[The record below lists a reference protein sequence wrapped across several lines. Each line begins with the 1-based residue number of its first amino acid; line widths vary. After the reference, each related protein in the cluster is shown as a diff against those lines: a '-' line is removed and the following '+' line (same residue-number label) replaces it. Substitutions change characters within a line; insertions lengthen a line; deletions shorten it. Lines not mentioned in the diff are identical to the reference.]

1 MKKTS
6 TIVKEKNTYEIDVF
20 INNTAYIKSVTGKT
34 GLLNIKTNQIIGD
47 MDNYHTI
54 YDTHGQFYY
63 QEKTIEKSS
72 EENNW
77 TTRKTVRIF
86 DALNERILVDGFEVV
101 KEFSSQYD
109 LTALKSPIDGKLH
122 LFDKYACRK
131 HTNIF
136 DMPLDDIEYLFSEY
150 NDTYL
155 VVTVNGKKGLY
166 YHNCYDKTPSLIT
179 PIEFDNIEKLHNII
193 VYTKNN
199 QKYFEC
205 TGRDGKKSST
215 FDEIKLDDNNK
226 NIAYCKK
233 GNQIYVYN
241 TEAQELL
248 LSTDADEIKYMY
260 KNGDSYNDYHGDFFF
275 EIMKNGKYGVISSE
289 INNEIRKA
297 GTGAKVSTLLPPKYD
312 EIERARGGLYLKK
325 DGKIGLFIGS
335 SYHNQ
340 VIEPKYDDIDFL
352 GYNYFALYT
361 NGLCD
366 IGKATSYNPFT
377 PSITNCEVAE
387 DFDNALTYKKNGKYG
402 LLFADDRHDEIIPP
416 EYDSISNVAKYYFIL
431 GQNNK
436 KGLMHLGKI
445 IIPVEYDEIS
455 IGGQYGKYGSLKD
468 SKVLYF
474 ALKKGKKHELAKLH
488 NWQYVDT
495 DVEFVS
501 NHTFDTIDF
510 FHDVMVFKDQ
520 VYSYIYDYN
529 EKLLKSLPAST
540 SITAY
545 GRPYKDDYD
554 KECGYRK
561 YFYCID
567 GVYYYYKDGKF
578 EEVYTENNDL
588 YLTTY
593 ETEKDSFEIR
603 SYNKDEHDSFCSTI
617 DSQEEAE
624 AEKSLIEMS
633 EKGISRIDYPTL
645 VLRRVSKKSNQKEKI

>member
-6 TIVKEKNTYEIDVF
+6 TIVKEKNTYEIDVL

-47 MDNYHTI
+47 MDNYYTI

-86 DALNERILVDGFEVV
+86 DALNERLLVDGFEVG
-101 KEFSSQYD
+101 KKFRNQYD

-122 LFDKYACRK
+122 LFDRYACRK

-260 KNGDSYNDYHGDFFF
+260 KNGDIYNDYHGDFFF

-312 EIERARGGLYLKK
+312 EIERTRGGLYLKK
-325 DGKIGLFIGS
+325 DGKIGLFIGN

-366 IGKATSYNPFT
+366 IGKATSYNPFRT
-377 PSITNCEVAE
+377 SITNCEVAE
-387 DFDNALTYKKNGKYG
+387 YFDNALTYKKNGKYG
-402 LLFADDRHDEIIPP
+402 LLFADGRHDEIIPP

-455 IGGQYGKYGSLKD
+455 VGGQYEKYSSLKD
-468 SKVLYF
+468 SEVLYF
-474 ALKKGKKHELAKLH
+474 SLKKGKKHELAKLR

-510 FHDVMVFKDQ
+510 FRDVMVFKDQ
-520 VYSYIYDYN
+520 VHSYIYDYN
-529 EKLLKSLPAST
+529 EKLLKSLPVST

-545 GRPYKDDYD
+545 GRPYEDDYD
-554 KECGYRK
+554 KERGYKK

-578 EEVYTENNDL
+578 EEVYTEINDL
-588 YLTTY
+588 YSTTY
-593 ETEKDSFEIR
+593 ETDSDSFEIR

-617 DSQEEAE
+617 DFQEDAE

-633 EKGISRIDYPTL
+633 EKGISKRDYPTL
-645 VLRRVSKKSNQKEKI
+645 VLRRVSKQKNQK

>member
-233 GNQIYVYN
+233 GNQIYAYN

-325 DGKIGLFIGS
+325 DGKIGLFIGN

-455 IGGQYGKYGSLKD
+455 IGGQYGKYGRFKD

-495 DVEFVS
+495 NVEFVS

-617 DSQEEAE
+617 DSQEDAE

>member
-6 TIVKEKNTYEIDVF
+6 TIVKEKNTYEIDVL

-47 MDNYHTI
+47 MDNYYTI

-325 DGKIGLFIGS
+325 DGKIGLFIGN

-377 PSITNCEVAE
+377 SSITNCEIVE

-402 LLFADDRHDEIIPP
+402 LLFADGRHDEIIPP

-455 IGGQYGKYGSLKD
+455 IGGQYGKYSSLKD
-468 SKVLYF
+468 SEVLYF

-510 FHDVMVFKDQ
+510 FRDVMVFKDQ
-520 VYSYIYDYN
+520 VHSYIYDYN

-545 GRPYKDDYD
+545 GRPYEDDYD
-554 KECGYRK
+554 KERGYRK

-567 GVYYYYKDGKF
+567 GLYYYYKDGKF

-588 YLTTY
+588 YSTTY
-593 ETEKDSFEIR
+593 ETDSDSFEIR

-617 DSQEEAE
+617 DSQEDAE

-633 EKGISRIDYPTL
+633 EKGISRRDYPTL
-645 VLRRVSKKSNQKEKI
+645 VLRRVSKKNQK

>member
-226 NIAYCKK
+226 NVAYCKK

-275 EIMKNGKYGVISSE
+275 EIMKNGKYGVISSK

-495 DVEFVS
+495 NVEFVS

-617 DSQEEAE
+617 DSQEDAE

>member
-325 DGKIGLFIGS
+325 DGKIGLFIGN

-402 LLFADDRHDEIIPP
+402 LLFANGRHDEIIPP

-431 GQNNK
+431 CQNNK

-488 NWQYVDT
+488 NWQYVVT

-603 SYNKDEHDSFCSTI
+603 SYNKDEHYSFCSTI
-617 DSQEEAE
+617 DSQEDAE

>member
-233 GNQIYVYN
+233 GNQIYAYN

-325 DGKIGLFIGS
+325 DGKIGLFIGN

-495 DVEFVS
+495 NVEFVS

-617 DSQEEAE
+617 DSQEDAE

>member
-233 GNQIYVYN
+233 GNQIYAYN

-325 DGKIGLFIGS
+325 DGKIGLFIGN

-488 NWQYVDT
+488 NWQYVVT

-617 DSQEEAE
+617 DSQEDAE

>member
-366 IGKATSYNPFT
+366 IGKATLYNPFT

-488 NWQYVDT
+488 NWQYVVT

-617 DSQEEAE
+617 DSQEDAE

>member
-617 DSQEEAE
+617 DSQEDAE

>member
-199 QKYFEC
+199 QKYFES

-325 DGKIGLFIGS
+325 DGKIGLFIGN

-488 NWQYVDT
+488 NWQYVVT

-617 DSQEEAE
+617 DSQEDAE

>member
-6 TIVKEKNTYEIDVF
+6 TIVKEKNTYEIDVL

-34 GLLNIKTNQIIGD
+34 GLLNIKTNQIIGN
-47 MDNYHTI
+47 MDNYYTI

-86 DALNERILVDGFEVV
+86 DALNERLLVDGFEVA
-101 KEFSSQYD
+101 KEFRSEYK

-122 LFDKYACRK
+122 LFDRYACRK

-136 DMPLDDIEYLFSEY
+136 DMPLDDVEFLFSEY

-260 KNGDSYNDYHGDFFF
+260 KNGDRYNDYHGDFFF

-297 GTGAKVSTLLPPKYD
+297 GTGAKVSTLLPLKYD

-325 DGKIGLFIGS
+325 DGKIGLFIGN

-361 NGLCD
+361 NVLCD
-366 IGKATSYNPFT
+366 IGKASSYNPFT

-387 DFDNALTYKKNGKYG
+387 YFDNALTYKKNGKYG
-402 LLFADDRHDEIIPP
+402 LLFADGRHDEIIPP

-445 IIPVEYDEIS
+445 IIPVEYDEIN
-455 IGGQYGKYGSLKD
+455 IDGQYDKYSSLKD
-468 SKVLYF
+468 AKVLYI
-474 ALKKGKKHELAKLH
+474 ALRKDKKYELAKMINWH
-488 NWQYVDT
+488 NIET
-495 DVEFVS
+495 DVEFVD

-510 FHDVMVFKDQ
+510 FRDVMVFKDQ
-520 VYSYIYDYN
+520 VHSYIYDYN

-540 SITAY
+540 SITSY
-545 GRPYKDDYD
+545 GRPYEDDYD
-554 KECGYRK
+554 KERGYRK

-588 YLTTY
+588 YSTTY
-593 ETEKDSFEIR
+593 ETDSDSFEIR

-617 DSQEEAE
+617 DSQEDAE

-633 EKGISRIDYPTL
+633 EKGISKRDYPTL
-645 VLRRVSKKSNQKEKI
+645 VLRRVSKQKNQK

>member
-297 GTGAKVSTLLPPKYD
+297 GTGTKVSTLLPPKYD

-325 DGKIGLFIGS
+325 DGKIGLFIGN

-488 NWQYVDT
+488 NWQYVVT

-617 DSQEEAE
+617 DSQEDAE

>member
-166 YHNCYDKTPSLIT
+166 YHNCYDKTLSLIT

-312 EIERARGGLYLKK
+312 EIEIARGGLYLKK
-325 DGKIGLFIGS
+325 DGKIGLFIGG

-352 GYNYFALYT
+352 GYNYFALYS

-366 IGKATSYNPFT
+366 IGKASSYNPFK
-377 PSITNCEVAE
+377 PNITNCKIAE
-387 DFDNALTYKKNGKYG
+387 DFDNALTYKKMG
-402 LLFADDRHDEIIPP
+402 
-416 EYDSISNVAKYYFIL
+416 NV
-431 GQNNK
+431 
-436 KGLMHLGKI
+436 
-445 IIPVEYDEIS
+445 
-455 IGGQYGKYGSLKD
+455 
-468 SKVLYF
+468 
-474 ALKKGKKHELAKLH
+474 
-488 NWQYVDT
+488 
-495 DVEFVS
+495 
-501 NHTFDTIDF
+501 
-510 FHDVMVFKDQ
+510 
-520 VYSYIYDYN
+520 
-529 EKLLKSLPAST
+529 
-540 SITAY
+540 
-545 GRPYKDDYD
+545 
-554 KECGYRK
+554 
-561 YFYCID
+561 
-567 GVYYYYKDGKF
+567 VYYLQMVDMMKLF
-578 EEVYTENNDL
+578 HQNM
-588 YLTTY
+588 
-593 ETEKDSFEIR
+593 I
-603 SYNKDEHDSFCSTI
+603 
-617 DSQEEAE
+617 
-624 AEKSLIEMS
+624 
-633 EKGISRIDYPTL
+633 
-645 VLRRVSKKSNQKEKI
+645 VLAM